1 MVMVALLTTKNF
13 APQSDNRPECD
24 QKVISAR
31 FARTQVVQMAT
42 DLATEINDEIEKRGG
57 SLYLLQK
64 PMKVGMVYP
73 FECEGAQKKK
83 PVRVNENLEP
93 VAYFN
98 VNWKGHTAL
107 GHDLEIIKAWASK
120 VVKNIDEAVQKG
132 ARFAAGNLGSVW
144 FDVDTNVDGK
154 EKKVRVSAS
163 RVSAAVRP
171 RHRPIIKYMIML
183 DATFDE
189 EW

>member
-1 MVMVALLTTKNF
+1 MRPESYFGALCQNAGCANGHGPCHRNQRRNREARWIPLLTAKTHESGHGV
-13 APQSDNRPECD
+13 PIRM
-24 QKVISAR
+24 R
-31 FARTQVVQMAT
+31 GRT
-42 DLATEINDEIEKRGG
+42 
-57 SLYLLQK
+57 
-64 PMKVGMVYP
+64 
-73 FECEGAQKKK
+73 KKK

-144 FDVDTNVDGK
+144 FDVDTSVDGK